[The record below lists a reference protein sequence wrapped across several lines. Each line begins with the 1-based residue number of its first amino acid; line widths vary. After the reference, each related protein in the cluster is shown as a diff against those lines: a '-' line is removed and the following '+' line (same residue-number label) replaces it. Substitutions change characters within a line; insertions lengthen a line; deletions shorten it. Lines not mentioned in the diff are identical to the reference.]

1 MSGSP
6 TQLRSLYEPIIKVLK
21 DKQYV
26 QAEELAIEFLHLTKI
41 VPQGWVFLGE
51 ALLRQGFKHAAQ
63 RVFQRALLLDPLGAW
78 EQAVTTELDK
88 LEDDEPRADIEA
100 LLEVKK
106 VTVSAAMIVKNEERC
121 ICRCIDSIV
130 DAVDEIIV
138 LDTGS
143 TDSTLQL
150 LQQYPQVKIL
160 HYVWKHDFADAR
172 NEALKHVTSDWV
184 CWFDADHRLHPED
197 VNVIREAAGT
207 LDSIEFPAAYVVGEI
222 ESIHTHEIPDYNA
235 SRFFAMRHRLR
246 YWGKIHEQ
254 VGGQDGMLTTR
265 LFGKPIR
272 IRYYHD
278 GYDPTVIQDKK
289 KLERNI
295 TLLKEMVQEEPDNP
309 AWWAFYGRETLATG
323 DVDLALAILQEAER
337 KAVRA
342 TWYGRI
348 LDIHLLLLR
357 IYISKNDHDQVEAA
371 CMRMLDKQSDFPDAL
386 YWLGRIKLVKAR
398 QHLHKARHHL
408 QNAKVG
414 FDSYRGT
421 VTADHQIR
429 EYKADQ
435 ELAELAARMNWKGD
449 LLLIPPTSYALVRID
464 PAAHPST
471 FR

>member
-1 MSGSP
+1 MSGTP
-6 TQLRSLYEPIIKVLK
+6 TELRSLYEPIMRALK
-21 DKQYV
+21 EGEYV
-26 QAEELAIEFLHLTKI
+26 QAEKLAIQFLQITKI

-51 ALLRQGFKHAAQ
+51 ALLRQGFKHAAKC
-63 RVFQRALLLDPLGAW
+63 VFQRALLLDPLGSW
-78 EQAVTTELDK
+78 EQSVIAALDK
-88 LEDDEPRADIEA
+88 LEDDEPRTDIEA
-100 LLEVKK
+100 LLKVKK

-150 LQQYPQVKIL
+150 LQQYPQVKIF

-197 VNVIREAAGT
+197 VNVIREAAGA
-207 LDSIEFPAAYVVGEI
+207 LDTIESPAAYIVGEI
-222 ESIHTHEIPDYNA
+222 ESIHSHEIPDYNA

-278 GYDPTVIQDKK
+278 GYDPTIVHDKK

-295 TLLKEMVQEEPDNP
+295 ILLKEMIQEEPDNP

-323 DVDLALAILQEAER
+323 DVDLALDILLEAEQ
-337 KAVRA
+337 KTTGAA
-342 TWYGRI
+342 WYGRI
-348 LDIHLLLLR
+348 LDIHLLLLK
-357 IYISKNDHDQVEAA
+357 IYISKNDLEQVEGV
-371 CMRMLDKQSDFPDAL
+371 CMRMLDKQPDFPDAL
-386 YWLGRIKLVKAR
+386 YWLGRIKLFKAR
-398 QHLHKARHHL
+398 QHLHKAQQHL
-408 QNAKVG
+408 TNAKVG
-414 FDSYRGT
+414 FDTYRGT
-421 VTADHQIR
+421 VTADHQIWQF
-429 EYKADQ
+429 KADR
-435 ELAELAARMNWKGD
+435 ELEELAARMS
-449 LLLIPPTSYALVRID
+449 IRE
-464 PAAHPST
+464 
-471 FR
+471 